1 VADFENQFKGKNA
14 VVTGGADGI
23 NRAIVQVLADRGAA
37 GIIIADYDADRGP
50 AAAKQISAAAH
61 TNVTFVTCDVS
72 DPKAIESLFETA
84 DREFR
89 GKLDILVSGAG
100 ICPVRSIPDTSADQ
114 WDKTIDIN
122 LRGVF
127 LCGQAAYALMRKN
140 HSGKILH
147 VASMAARIGGIAA
160 GVDYAASKG
169 GVVAMTKQFAKVMAA
184 DGITVNA
191 IAPGIIRTKLTN
203 DGAGYALDGIPM
215 KRLGEPE
222 EIARASAFL
231 LSEEASYVTGQTLD
245 VNGGQWMS

>member
-23 NRAIVQVLADRGAA
+23 NRGIVKVLAERGAA
-37 GIIIADYDADRGP
+37 RIIIADYDADRGP
-50 AAAKQISAAAH
+50 TAAKEITASTNA
-61 TNVTFVTCDVS
+61 NVTFVKCDVS
-72 DPKAIESLFETA
+72 DPKAIAELFETA
-84 DREFR
+84 DREFG

-100 ICPVRSIPDTSADQ
+100 ICPVRTILDTSADQ

-127 LCGQAAYALMRKN
+127 LCGRAAYALMKKN
-140 HSGKILH
+140 HSGRILH
-147 VASMAARIGGIAA
+147 IASMSARIGGIAA

-184 DGITVNA
+184 DGIAVNA
-191 IAPGIIRTKLTN
+191 IAPGLIKTKLTN
-203 DGAGYALDGIPM
+203 DGAGYSVEGIPM

-222 EIARASAFL
+222 EIARASVFL
-231 LSEEASYVTGQTLD
+231 LSEDASYITGQTLD